1 MGTIGP
7 DKVSVLSFSSRRPRR
22 CRPYLSFQLQNV
34 NLGRLTQDPNPRP
47 LVGLTILGQPI
58 EYMKLQASY
67 RRIEDDPPY
76 LSFQLQNQ
84 VGRSL
89 RERLSSF
96 LYAQS
101 LS

>member
-22 CRPYLSFQLQNV
+22 CRPYLSLQLQNV
-34 NLGRLTQDPNPRP
+34 NRGRLTQDPNPP

-101 LS
+101 PS